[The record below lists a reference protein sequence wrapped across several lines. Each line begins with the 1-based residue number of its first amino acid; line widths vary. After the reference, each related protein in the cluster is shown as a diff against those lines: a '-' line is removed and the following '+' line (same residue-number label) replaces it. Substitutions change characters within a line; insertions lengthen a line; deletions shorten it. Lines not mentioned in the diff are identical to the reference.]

1 MQLDRQWIAEQIPHQ
16 GGMHLLDAVERWD
29 ENIITCTATSHR
41 WETLPLRAHG
51 RLGAACG
58 IEYAAQAMAV
68 HGALLCPTTG
78 EGHAAQ
84 LGYLISV
91 RNVVLRVSRLDD
103 IDGDLTITAEKL
115 ANKDNL
121 LYRFAILGQGAL
133 RHAVPP
139 GSPRVGQQGNV
150 LLQTGWRSVEVP
162 HGRPAACGPGPE
174 R

>member
-1 MQLDRQWIAEQIPHQ
+1 MPLDRQWIGGQIPHQ
-16 GGMHLLDAVERWD
+16 GDMHLLDAVERWD
-29 ENIITCTATSHR
+29 ESTITCTATSHR

-78 EGHAAQ
+78 EGGAAK

-91 RNVVLRVSRLDD
+91 RDVVLRVSRLDD

-115 ANKDNL
+115 AGQGSL
-121 LYRFAILGQGAL
+121 LYRFAVLSQGRTLLDGRAAL
-133 RHAVPP
+133 
-139 GSPRVGQQGNV
+139 
-150 LLQTGWRSVEVP
+150 LLDAN
-162 HGRPAACGPGPE
+162 PAAAMHSPVSTAGVREGPHV
-174 R
+174 

>member
-1 MQLDRQWIAEQIPHQ
+1 MQLDRQWIAGQIPHQ

-29 ENIITCTATSHR
+29 ENTITCTATSHR

-78 EGHAAQ
+78 EGHAVQ

-115 ANKDNL
+115 ANTDNL
-121 LYRFAILGQGAL
+121 LYRFTVLGQG
-133 RHAVPP
+133 R
-139 GSPRVGQQGNV
+139 V
-150 LLQTGWRSVEVP
+150 LLDGRAALLLDANPSAAGHSFAAPLAGIREEP
-162 HGRPAACGPGPE
+162 HA
-174 R
+174 